1 MFVSRSHAR
10 VWSTVV
16 LSFVVASCGA
26 SSVSAPAARSA
37 EPAAS
42 LSGSTDPAEHG
53 SSGPPAGTAPSS
65 SYTVS
70 DVAIVPAR
78 TSDVPKPSPKPW
90 IETPG
95 FEQVLGKDWVPG
107 YKVMLKVPNQPA
119 GSYVQ
124 LVLDGRPVDPVTSF
138 RGGLKLTDLAGPH
151 RIGEGERIL
160 AA

>member
-1 MFVSRSHAR
+1 MFVSSSHAR

-26 SSVSAPAARSA
+26 SSVWARAARSA

-107 YKVMLKVPNQPA
+107 YKVLLKVPNQPP

-124 LVLDGRPVDPVTSF
+124 LVLDGKPVEPVTSF
-138 RGGLKLTDLAGPH
+138 RGGIKLTDPAVPAGLSQADAVPV
-151 RIGEGERIL
+151 
-160 AA
+160 A